1 MLWLETRL
9 ARLALHGALLPR
21 LFLLAF
27 TLVIILPGFFALPPV
42 DRDETRFAQ
51 ASRQM
56 VESGDYVDIRLG
68 EETRYKKPVGIYWL
82 QSAALTL
89 VGAEEHAQDIWAYR
103 LPSALAALCSVL
115 LTYGIA
121 RRLIGSEGA
130 LLAGAVLAVGFV
142 FGAEARL
149 AKTDA
154 TLLACLLL
162 SQWALAR
169 LWVGEG
175 LSRGAAAL
183 FWLGLAL
190 SILVKGPM
198 GLMVVGST
206 LIVLIALRRDLRWLA
221 DLRPLPGLV
230 ILAAVVLPW
239 FLAITLRAGEAFW
252 QEALGKDLLA
262 KVGQGQESHGAPPG
276 SYLLAVWITFW
287 PGAMLLPLA
296 GLMVWRGWRSLAV
309 VFCLAWLVPSWL
321 VFELTATKLVH
332 YVLPTYPALAILC
345 AAGWLAHLE
354 RAPQAGWRRPTLL
367 ALLALGAVFPLA
379 GAYAALRFG
388 GGLSL
393 HWGLGLGLFGCGAFV
408 IWQSLAARARLAPLL
423 GFGLLSLGMSL
434 SVFATLARVPQVW
447 PSVALAEAIETSP
460 CAAPQVIVLG
470 YEEASLRLLSP
481 VPITF
486 SADLAKSLMDQ
497 DSARCMLIL
506 AEDATETQLGS
517 EFEQITRVEGFSI
530 GSAKTLGFTLSLRRA
545 SGG

>member
-9 ARLALHGALLPR
+9 ARLALRGPLLPR

-27 TLVIILPGFFALPPV
+27 TLVMILPGFFALPPV

-82 QSAALTL
+82 QSAALIL

-103 LPSALAALCSVL
+103 LPSVLAALCSVL

-121 RRLIGSEGA
+121 RRLIGPEGA

-162 SQWALAR
+162 SQGALAR
-169 LWVGEG
+169 LWTGEG
-175 LSRGAAAL
+175 LSRGGAAL

-221 DLRPLPGLV
+221 DLRPLPGLA

-239 FLAITLRAGEAFW
+239 FLAITLRAGGTFW

-276 SYLLAVWITFW
+276 SYLLAVWVTFW
-287 PGAMLLPLA
+287 PGAMLLPFA

-309 VFCLAWLVPSWL
+309 GFCLAWLVPSWL

-354 RAPQAGWRRPTLL
+354 RAPQASWRRPVLL
-367 ALLALGAVFPLA
+367 VLLALGAVFPLA

-393 HWGLGLGLFGCGAFV
+393 HWGLGLGLFGLGAYV
-408 IWQSLAARARLAPLL
+408 IWQSLATGARLAPLL

-434 SVFATLARVPQVW
+434 SVFANLARVPQLW

-486 SADLAKSLMDQ
+486 SGDLAKSLMEQ
-497 DSARCMLIL
+497 DSARCTLIL
-506 AEDATETQLGS
+506 AEDATETQLGP

-530 GSAKTLGFTLSLRRA
+530 GSAKTLGFTLALRRA
-545 SGG
+545 AVD